1 MKKTIRTLAVIVLC
15 GLLALLGFALAL
27 GRYYRGS
34 FPANTWINGIYC
46 TGMTPEDVNAELM
59 KQPCDMELVI
69 RSLVGGEERET
80 VLPGEEIGLSADY
93 SAALENY
100 LSKSAGLAWLG
111 HLRTPVQAQVKP
123 SSYRFDEEKLRQ
135 RFEGLDFVQEEERT
149 PVHSRLSYSAEE
161 GYVFQ
166 EGNPVRLDLDK
177 AYAYIGDCLRA
188 GRVYVDLEGGQCYTK
203 LEEDEADKKRKRL
216 AQELEGFRQ
225 THDFCYD
232 MGDAMIEMEPILQG
246 FLERDREG
254 CPVLDGENRFV
265 VDEAAVRDWVDGL
278 AEKYDTV
285 GKNLEFQSTR
295 GDVVSVPY
303 VTYGTKLDAEAE
315 VDYLMAV
322 LSGEKEP
329 EARHV
334 PAYRQKGFAR
344 GVNDVGSTFIEVDM
358 TEQHLYYYV
367 EGELVFETDVVTGK
381 TADKRRGTPEG
392 VNFVYAK
399 QRNRTLRGEDYASFV
414 KYWMPVVE
422 NVGLHDAD
430 WRRKFGGEIYKKN
443 GSHGC
448 INLPPDVTKELYD
461 MVEVGTPVVT
471 FY

>member
-1 MKKTIRTLAVIVLC
+1 MKKTFRTLVVIVSC

-27 GRYYRGS
+27 GWYYRGS

-46 TGMTPEDVNAELM
+46 TGMTLQDVNTELR
-59 KQPCDMELVI
+59 KQPCDVELVI
-69 RSLVGGEERET
+69 RSLAGGEDRET
-80 VLPGEEIGLSADY
+80 VLSGEEIGLSADY
-93 SAALENY
+93 SVALENY
-100 LSKSAGLAWLG
+100 LCQSAGLAWLG
-111 HLRTPVQAQVKP
+111 RLKTPVEAQLKP
-123 SSYRFDEEKLRQ
+123 SSYSWDEERLRQ
-135 RFEGLDFVQEEERT
+135 CFDGLDFVQEERQT

-166 EGNPVRLDLDK
+166 EGNPVRLNLDK
-177 AYAYIGDCLRA
+177 AYSYVGDCLRA
-188 GRVYVDLEGGQCYTK
+188 GRVYIDLEGGQCYTET
-203 LEEDEADKKRKRL
+203 EEDDADKKRKRL
-216 AQELEGFRQ
+216 ARELEGFRQ

-232 MGDAMIEMEPILQG
+232 MGDAMIEMETILQG
-246 FLERDREG
+246 FLTRDSDG
-254 CPVLDGENRFV
+254 YPVLDERNGFA
-265 VDEAAVRDWVDGL
+265 VDEAAVRSWVEEL

-285 GKNLEFQSTR
+285 GKTLEFQSTR

-315 VDYLMAV
+315 VDYLMGV
-322 LSGEKEP
+322 LSGETEP

-334 PAYRQKGFAR
+334 PSYLQEGFAR
-344 GVNDVGSTFIEVDM
+344 GVNDVGGTFIEVDM

-367 EGELVFETDVVTGK
+367 KGELVFETDVVTGK
-381 TADKRRGTPEG
+381 TAGNRRGTPEG

-399 QRNRTLRGEDYASFV
+399 QRNRTLRGEDYATFV
-414 KYWMPVVE
+414 KYWMPVVK

-448 INLPPDVTKELYD
+448 INLPSDVAKELYD
-461 MVEVGTPVVT
+461 MVEIGTPVVT